1 MRIDVLIETTP
12 AKSFA
17 SAAEWPGLSRAGK
30 TPELALEALAA
41 ALSRYAK
48 VAHEAGGK
56 FCADLETAD
65 GFDVIER
72 APGDSS
78 TAFGVPHVIFEAD
91 RRAVDSAEAGRLNA
105 LVAASWVVFDRIV
118 AGAPVDLRKGPR
130 GGGRDRDKIVRHVVE
145 ADGGYE
151 REIGLRLPVP
161 PPGDGIAVARFR
173 IAMLE
178 VLRQP
183 SDGSPLAGRKWT
195 TRYAARRIAW
205 HALDHAWEIE
215 DRTEPQ
221 P

>member
-1 MRIDVLIETTP
+1 MRIDVVIETTP
-12 AKSFA
+12 TKSFA
-17 SAAEWPGLSRAGK
+17 SASEWPGLSRSGK
-30 TPELALEALAA
+30 TPDLALQALAA
-41 ALSRYAK
+41 AAPRYAT
-48 VAHEAGGK
+48 VAREAGLDFGVV
-56 FCADLETAD
+56 ED
-65 GFDVIER
+65 GFDVVER

-78 TAFGVPHVIFEAD
+78 TAFGVPHVIFDAD
-91 RRAVDSAEAGRLNA
+91 RRAVASAEAGRLIA
-105 LVAASWVVFDRIV
+105 LVAASWVLLDRIV
-118 AGAPVDLRKGPR
+118 AGAPAELRKGPR

-161 PPGDGIAVARFR
+161 PPEDGLAIARFR
-173 IAMLE
+173 TAMLE

-215 DRTEPQ
+215 DRIEPQ